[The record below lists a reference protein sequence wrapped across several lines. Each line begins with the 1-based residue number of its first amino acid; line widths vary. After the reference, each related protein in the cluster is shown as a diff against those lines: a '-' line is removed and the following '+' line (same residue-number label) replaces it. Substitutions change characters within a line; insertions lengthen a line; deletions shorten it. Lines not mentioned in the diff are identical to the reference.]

1 MNYGFLRVYISGIA
15 GSYGSSIFST
25 FVYLKGPFPLQIH
38 SEVFMG
44 KITCCMGFTLKK
56 LTEKKEDVEAT

>member
-1 MNYGFLRVYISGIA
+1 MNG
-15 GSYGSSIFST
+15 T